1 LSATSNQ
8 ATRCPNPSGSFLFF
22 IRLGQSQEDLVP
34 QQIDE
39 LILKLKALEEELEA
53 EFEKKRVDFNFVIGE
68 KRVRFAEEVARQ
80 QCRLRTGILRYIIDI
95 PLLSILVAPVIYAGI
110 VPFMLMDLF
119 LFIYQSVCFPV
130 YGIPKV
136 RRSDYMVFD
145 REDLPY
151 LNTVEK
157 YGCFYC
163 AYANGLAGFVREIAA
178 RTEQYF
184 CPIKHARRI
193 IAAHERYPR
202 FFEHGDAES
211 YAKGLER
218 LRKEFGED
226 ERAEGKVI

>member
-1 LSATSNQ
+1 M
-8 ATRCPNPSGSFLFF
+8 PH
-22 IRLGQSQEDLVP
+22 
-34 QQIDE
+34 QIDE
-39 LILKLKALEEELEA
+39 LILKIKALEEELET
-53 EFEKKRVDFNFVIGE
+53 EFEKKRTDFKFVIGE

-80 QCRLRTGILRYIIDI
+80 QCRLRTGMLRYIIDI
-95 PLLSILVAPVIYAGI
+95 PLLSVLVAPIIYAGI
-110 VPFMLMDLF
+110 VPFLLMDLF
-119 LFIYQSVCFPV
+119 LFLYQSVCFPV

-151 LNTVEK
+151 LNTIEK

-193 IAAHERYPR
+193 IAAHDRYPR

-211 YAKGLER
+211 YIKGLER
-218 LRKEFGED
+218 LRNEYGDDKD
-226 ERAEGKVI
+226 PSDKDNLS

>member
-1 LSATSNQ
+1 VQCSVFF
-8 ATRCPNPSGSFLFF
+8 CPVF
-22 IRLGQSQEDLVP
+22 SQEVRVP

-151 LNTVEK
+151 LNTIEK

>member
-1 LSATSNQ
+1 MS
-8 ATRCPNPSGSFLFF
+8 
-22 IRLGQSQEDLVP
+22 
-34 QQIDE
+34 QQIEE

-53 EFEKKRVDFNFVIGE
+53 EFEKKRADFKFIIGE
-68 KRVRFAEEVARQ
+68 KRVCFAEEVARQ
-80 QCRLRTGILRYIIDI
+80 QRRLRTGIFRYIIDI
-95 PLLSILVAPVIYAGI
+95 PLLTIVVAPVIYAGI
-110 VPFMLMDLF
+110 VPFLLLDLF
-119 LFIYQSVCFPV
+119 LFLYQSICLPV

-136 RRSDYMVFD
+136 RRSDYLVFD

-151 LNTVEK
+151 LNTIEK

-202 FFEHGDAES
+202 FFEYGDAES
-211 YAKGLER
+211 YIKGLER
-218 LRKEFGED
+218 LRKEYDED
-226 ERAEGKVI
+226 GGPHEKKYLP